1 MRFAV
6 AASLLLLAAIPLP
19 AVAVEPDELLAD
31 PALEARAREIAR
43 GLRCVQCQNQSIDE
57 SSAPLARD
65 LRRLVRERLAAGDSD
80 AEVVA
85 EVRARYGDFVLL
97 KPPFDGRTLLL
108 WVGPFAVLAVAGGV
122 LVRRLGRMQPHS
134 EAPSDEEGDLAGRG
148 S

>member
-1 MRFAV
+1 MRCLAV
-6 AASLLLLAAIPLP
+6 ALSLLLLAAP
-19 AVAVEPDELLAD
+19 AVAVEPDETLAD

-85 EVRARYGDFVLL
+85 EVRSRYGDFVLL

-108 WVGPFAVLAVAGGV
+108 WVGPFAVLVVAGGL
-122 LVRRLGRMQPHS
+122 LVRRLGRMRPDL
-134 EAPSDEEGDLAGRG
+134 DEEPDGAGQER
-148 S
+148 

>member
-1 MRFAV
+1 MRCLAV
-6 AASLLLLAAIPLP
+6 AASLLLLAAP
-19 AVAVEPDELLAD
+19 AVAVEPDETLAD

-108 WVGPFAVLAVAGGV
+108 WVGPFAVLVVAGGL
-122 LVRRLGRMQPHS
+122 LVRRLGRMRPDL
-134 EAPSDEEGDLAGRG
+134 DEEPDGAGQER
-148 S
+148 